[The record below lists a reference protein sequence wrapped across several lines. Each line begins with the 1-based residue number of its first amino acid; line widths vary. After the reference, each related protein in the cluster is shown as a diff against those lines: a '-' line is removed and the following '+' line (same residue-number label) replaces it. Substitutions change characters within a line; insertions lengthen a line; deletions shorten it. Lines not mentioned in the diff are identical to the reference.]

1 MTEPAAPP
9 LENPSPRRWLVL
21 LALTGSLSMI
31 FVDITVT
38 AVAGPAIGNA
48 LELGA
53 QGVSW
58 IASSYLMTLAA
69 LMAIGGR
76 LGDLFGKRNAFVAG
90 VALFAAASLMCG
102 LAEGA
107 SVLYAGRVL
116 QGVAACLMQPASA
129 SLVIEN
135 FGAGERGKAMG
146 IYIGIPMSFFALGPV
161 IGGVIAEHAGWRWV
175 FFVNLPIAA
184 AALALVAAGRPANR
198 TSADRS
204 FDFLSALLV
213 ASGIPLAIYALQGG
227 AEQDA
232 DGHLRLFEPAYLA
245 LLAAGCALVA
255 LFVRRQ
261 LRSERPLI
269 HLGLFADPRLRG
281 NVLLIAIMQ
290 FAMASLIVQGSL
302 YAKEVLAYDSQKA
315 GMALMPM
322 LVPVIFLARTAGKLY
337 DRKGVRPLAI
347 AGTTVAATGFAL
359 WGAGSLLVQYPVIA
373 CGMVLLGAGV
383 AFIMPPANT
392 DTLASVDGERRGQVS
407 GLVQTARQLG
417 GACGVAFAAAVSGIT
432 TAFGGDLAQSIGAAI
447 LAGSLVALLGAF
459 VAFRMPAAPPRGPVR

>member
-1 MTEPAAPP
+1 MKLRIATWNIHKGVSA
-9 LENPSPRRWLVL
+9 LGKRPRVHGIKQALGGMGADVVFLQEVQGRHDL
-21 LALTGSLSMI
+21 LALKHASWPSQAQHEFLAS
-31 FVDITVT
+31 DIQHAAYGMN
-38 AVAGPAIGNA
+38 AVYDHGHHGNA
-48 LELGA
+48 LL
-53 QGVSW
+53 SCFP
-58 IASSYLMTLAA
+58 IASANNHDVSDHAFESRGILHCVLML
-69 LMAIGGR
+69 
-76 LGDLFGKRNAFVAG
+76 
-90 VALFAAASLMCG
+90 
-102 LAEGA
+102 EH
-107 SVLYAGRVL
+107 
-116 QGVAACLMQPASA
+116 QP
-129 SLVIEN
+129 VHC
-135 FGAGERGKAMG
+135 
-146 IYIGIPMSFFALGPV
+146 YV
-161 IGGVIAEHAGWRWV
+161 
-175 FFVNLPIAA
+175 
-184 AALALVAAGRPANR
+184 
-198 TSADRS
+198 
-204 FDFLSALLV
+204 
-213 ASGIPLAIYALQGG
+213 
-227 AEQDA
+227 
-232 DGHLRLFEPAYLA
+232 
-245 LLAAGCALVA
+245 
-255 LFVRRQ
+255 
-261 LRSERPLI
+261 I
-269 HLGLFADPRLRG
+269 HLGLFADPRRRG